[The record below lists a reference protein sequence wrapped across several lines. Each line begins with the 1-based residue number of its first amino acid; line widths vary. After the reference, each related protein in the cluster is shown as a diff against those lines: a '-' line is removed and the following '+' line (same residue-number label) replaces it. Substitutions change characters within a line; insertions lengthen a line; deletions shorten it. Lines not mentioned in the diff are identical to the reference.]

1 MMRNYETNLGVI
13 ALKEGNGQEALHRL
27 GPLARLGDREAQFQL
42 GCMYALG
49 WGEPGVPKSD
59 KDAIYWF
66 ERAAFNA
73 ESGVDPAAP
82 AELEVAKSYA
92 AGTDGVKVD
101 PIESAKWLRL
111 AGAGGSKPALAIL
124 QRERSGTQ

>member
-1 MMRNYETNLGVI
+1 MMRTYEMDLGGL

-27 GPLARLGDREAQFQL
+27 GPLARLGDGKAQYLL

-49 WGEPGVPKSD
+49 WGAPGVPKSD

-66 ERAAFNA
+66 ERAAFQA
-73 ESGVDPAAP
+73 ENGADPAAP
-82 AELEVAKSYA
+82 AELETARSYA
-92 AGTDGVKVD
+92 EGTDGVKVD

-111 AGAGGSKPALAIL
+111 AADGGSKEAAAVLRRGKFIP
-124 QRERSGTQ
+124 Q